1 MFVCPSS
8 LAIPKINGDYR
19 PRYRRDVG
27 DTLINAYVL
36 IRYLYAC
43 FKVIKSSYY
52 VLRDDMLAYYLRDL
66 TTLLRNKEGEGWEV
80 GTITLIH
87 ADDEIICCD
96 RRLRQ
101 RFIASCLSKKP
112 FRLSLIS
119 TYLSFLVP
127 TFWVSYRHLAV
138 IACSVLCWG

>member
-8 LAIPKINGDYR
+8 LAIPKINGDYW

-36 IRYLYAC
+36 IQRLDVC
-43 FKVIKSSYY
+43 FNVIKFRYY
-52 VLRDDMLAYYLRDL
+52 VLRDDMLAYYLSNL
-66 TTLLRNKEGEGWEV
+66 TTLLQNKKEGEGWEV
-80 GTITLIH
+80 SAINLIH
-87 ADDEIICCD
+87 ADDEILCCD
-96 RRLRQ
+96 RRLRR

-119 TYLSFLVP
+119 TYHSSLVP
-127 TFWVSYRHLAV
+127 TSSVGYRHPAV
-138 IACSVLCWG
+138 NACSVLC

>member
-1 MFVCPSS
+1 MSVCPSS

-36 IRYLYAC
+36 IQRLDVR
-43 FKVIKSSYY
+43 FKVIKFRYY
-52 VLRDDMLAYYLRDL
+52 VLRDDMLAYYLSGL
-66 TTLLRNKEGEGWEV
+66 TTLLQNKKDGEGWEV
-80 GTITLIH
+80 GTMNLLH
-87 ADDEIICCD
+87 ADDGVLFCD

-119 TYLSFLVP
+119 TYHSSLVP
-127 TFWVSYRHLAV
+127 TS
-138 IACSVLCWG
+138 SVGY